1 MKNLHRNNI
10 LQWNMVAKLG
20 FDRNFECLTGWVQ
33 MNGLPIIQNMA
44 YFWVLCKSYERISH
58 WLGLDDLL
66 ATSKL
71 TKVKIFHTSLHK
83 TIRHRP
89 NFVLLG
95 VQSFGL
101 NLYLILV
108 VPYEI
113 PLFCDFEN
121 TIICLKISA
130 SFLSENTV

>member
-1 MKNLHRNNI
+1 
-10 LQWNMVAKLG
+10 
-20 FDRNFECLTGWVQ
+20 
-33 MNGLPIIQNMA
+33 MNEFHIG
-44 YFWVLCKSYERISH
+44 